1 MPDYTDSWLG
11 SLLAGCGEA
20 AGMVSVLAVRAASE
34 GPRST
39 RAVETT
45 PAASL
50 GDYWGPVSIS
60 ARRNSSHS
68 PELSSIKGMEGCVTI
83 YDMRGQ
89 RRDCAGL
96 EDEDCDG

>member
-1 MPDYTDSWLG
+1 MPVPDYTDSWCG

-20 AGMVSVLAVRAASE
+20 AGMVSVLAERAASE

-50 GDYWGPVSIS
+50 GEYWG
-60 ARRNSSHS
+60 
-68 PELSSIKGMEGCVTI
+68 
-83 YDMRGQ
+83 
-89 RRDCAGL
+89 AGL
-96 EDEDCDG
+96 RQRQMKPFAFVGVVFNQ